1 MAIRPATEADL
12 PRVIELS
19 LASFGPITWQ
29 RSVDRLFGPL
39 KGRDWRER
47 WKQRVEKAF
56 REQIML
62 VLEEDGRVVGYACG
76 TIDEP
81 IGLGHIDILAVD
93 PAARRKG
100 HGRELLRAIEKHFS
114 QHGATHVTLE
124 SLADNEAA
132 NALYRRTEYQ
142 DLARHINWFK
152 KIE

>member
-1 MAIRPATEADL
+1 MPIRPAAEADL

-19 LASFGPITWQ
+19 LESFGPITWQ

-47 WKQRVEKAF
+47 WNRRVEKAF

-62 VLEEDGRVVGYACG
+62 VLEEDGRIVGYACG

-81 IGLGHIDILAVD
+81 IGLGHIDILTVD
-93 PAARRKG
+93 PSARGQG
-100 HGRELLRAIEKHFS
+100 HGRRLLRAIEEHFG

-124 SLADNEAA
+124 ALVDNEVA
-132 NALYRRTEYQ
+132 NALYGRAGYQ